1 MKTTSTTSAMNLGFK
16 LTCKASVVG
25 SYLNEALSY
34 FHSRPFAMHVV
45 EFKTTLTVPDGSEFV
60 VEVDEQPFPMPRNT
74 LKNRK
79 GLATEVRKCRREHY
93 MTDARFLRFIRDAAK
108 KNLF

>member
-1 MKTTSTTSAMNLGFK
+1 MNLGFK

-25 SYLNEALSY
+25 SSLNEYDGAP
-34 FHSRPFAMHVV
+34 SRPYAMHVV